1 MNQTTVKGFFE
12 KIENT
17 RLVLG
22 EKEAEYLIH
31 LVTKPKYQKPLTFT
45 ERRRIQ
51 HYLYTVYNPHVVDM
65 KKFLRSQ
72 GIEFFE
78 IA

>member
-1 MNQTTVKGFFE
+1 MNKTTLKKFFE

-17 RLVLG
+17 RQVLG

-31 LVTKPKYQKPLTFT
+31 LVTKPKYQKSLTLT
-45 ERRRIQ
+45 DRRRIQ
-51 HYLYTVYNPHVVDM
+51 HYLHIVHNPHFVDM

-72 GIEFFE
+72 GIEYVE